1 VRDAAVGTVGD
12 VGSCPAVLSRQLGLL
27 SWTTREVTMKTVS
40 GFVVALIA
48 VGLLFGTG
56 PVQAAVSKSQTMHQQ
71 RYAAA
76 QHRTAHHQVAA
87 ANQCLAKP
95 GTMRAL
101 FCPSTTPSAGVP

>member
-1 VRDAAVGTVGD
+1 
-12 VGSCPAVLSRQLGLL
+12 
-27 SWTTREVTMKTVS
+27 MKTVS

-76 QHRTAHHQVAA
+76 QHRTAHEVAA